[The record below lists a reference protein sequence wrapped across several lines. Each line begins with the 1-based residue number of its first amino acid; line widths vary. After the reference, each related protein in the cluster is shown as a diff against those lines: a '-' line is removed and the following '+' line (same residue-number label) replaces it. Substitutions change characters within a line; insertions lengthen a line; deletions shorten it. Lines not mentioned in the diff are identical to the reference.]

1 MNRLLINHVEAYLL
15 FANKIFTTAVDLY
28 KDEHNR
34 FYNGIK
40 LLIKFVDLFLLNY
53 LIYISAVLSSSIVG
67 EIMINTLNSLTFL
80 PSELTQPVITSLIN
94 TVHSLHTLNQK
105 MCCNGKN

>member
-15 FANKIFTTAVDLY
+15 FANKIFTTAVDSY

-53 LIYISAVLSSSIVG
+53 LIYIKLFNLYFSCFIF
-67 EIMINTLNSLTFL
+67 INSRRN
-80 PSELTQPVITSLIN
+80 N
-94 TVHSLHTLNQK
+94 D
-105 MCCNGKN
+105 